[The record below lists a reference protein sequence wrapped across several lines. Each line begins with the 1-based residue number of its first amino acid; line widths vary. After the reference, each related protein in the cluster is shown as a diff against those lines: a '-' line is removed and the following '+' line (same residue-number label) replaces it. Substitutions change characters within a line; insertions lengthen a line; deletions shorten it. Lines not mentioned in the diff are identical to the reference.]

1 MDDDRAAKEA
11 ENRAARNAVTMGL
24 TDQKTMN
31 QLLSSGQEAKDK
43 RAEASAKRKESAARA
58 KAQEE
63 ASGQVSGS
71 G

>member
-1 MDDDRAAKEA
+1 MDDDRATKEA
-11 ENRAARNAVTMGL
+11 EDRAARNAVTMGL

-43 RAEASAKRKESAARA
+43 RAEASAKRKEAAVRA

-63 ASGQVSGS
+63 ASGQGS
-71 G
+71 GNG

>member
-1 MDDDRAAKEA
+1 MDDEHARKKA
-11 ENRAARNAVTMGL
+11 EDRAARNAVTGGL

-31 QLLSSGQEAKDK
+31 QLSSSGKEAKDK
-43 RAEASAKRKESAARA
+43 RAEARAKREEAA

-63 ASGQVSGS
+63 AGGKGSGS